1 MKHIII
7 GLIAITLGLWGIVVN
22 WYQFVDLLWVLIPM
36 LVLIGGIVALLAGIS
51 NFSDTPSKK
60 VTAETPDI
68 GQPMEASIGTKG

>member
-51 NFSDTPSKK
+51 NFSETPSKK
-60 VTAETPDI
+60 MKAETPDA
-68 GQPMEASIGTKG
+68 GKPMEATIVT

>member
-7 GLIAITLGLWGIVVN
+7 GLVAITLGIWGIALN

-51 NFSDTPSKK
+51 NFSDSPSQSRNK
-60 VTAETPDI
+60 VTENNIEET
-68 GQPMEASIGTKG
+68 QESID

>member
-51 NFSDTPSKK
+51 NFSETPSKT
-60 VTAETPDI
+60 VTADTPNT
-68 GQPMEASIGTKG
+68 GQPMEGSIGTTG

>member
-22 WYQFVDLLWVLIPM
+22 WYQFMDLLWVLIPM

-51 NFSDTPSKK
+51 NFSETSSKT
-60 VTAETPDI
+60 VAPERQNM
-68 GQPMEASIGTKG
+68 GQPMEDTIGT

>member
-22 WYQFVDLLWVLIPM
+22 WYQFIDLLWVLIPM

-51 NFSDTPSKK
+51 NFNDTPSK
-60 VTAETPDI
+60 TLSAETPDT
-68 GQPMEASIGTKG
+68 GQPMEDSIGTKG